1 MNNDKRFSEEFLNAF
16 VDDQLTAEEK
26 GRAYPIIN
34 QDENLNRQVCE
45 LRKMH
50 DLVQLA
56 YRDTPAPR
64 RRYSVGTRK
73 VGTAVAASF
82 LLLVGMAL
90 GWFLHI
96 PANEVPSDTTSAVT
110 EQQLAR
116 TFATQSPAAG
126 VGTAGAVA
134 SQEMKVLFHLN
145 SGNHERMQEVL
156 DEAENML
163 RLYQASGQ
171 PARVEIVANGD
182 GINLLRADVSPYA
195 QRISELKKKYPNLV
209 FAACQNTLDR
219 LALDYGIV
227 AKLLPEASVIESG
240 VAQII
245 RLQQQGWVYI
255 QV

>member
-26 GRAYPIIN
+26 SRAYPIVS

-45 LRKMH
+45 LRKMR

-56 YRDTPAPR
+56 YRDVPPPR
-64 RRYSVGTRK
+64 RGYSPGTRK

-82 LLLVGMAL
+82 LLILGMAL
-90 GWFLHI
+90 GWFLRT
-96 PANEVPSDTTSAVT
+96 PANEAPTDASAVT
-110 EQQLAR
+110 ERQLAR
-116 TFATQSPAAG
+116 ALTPPTTG
-126 VGTAGAVA
+126 KLGAVA
-134 SQEMKVLFHLN
+134 QEMKVLFHLN
-145 SGNHERMQEVL
+145 SGNPERMQEVL

-163 RLYQASGQ
+163 RLYQASNQ
-171 PARVEIVANGD
+171 AARVEIVANGD

-195 QRISELKKKYPNLV
+195 KRISQLQKQYPNLV

-219 LALDYGIV
+219 LAQDYGVV
-227 AKLLPEASVIESG
+227 AQLVPEAIVIDSG

>member
-26 GRAYPIIN
+26 GRAYPIIS

-56 YRDTPAPR
+56 YRDVPAPR
-64 RRYSVGTRK
+64 RRYAAGTRK
-73 VGTAVAASF
+73 VGTAVAAGF
-82 LLLVGMAL
+82 LILVGMAL
-90 GWFLHI
+90 GWFLRV
-96 PANEVPSDTTSAVT
+96 PVSEAPSDASAVT
-110 EQQLAR
+110 ERQLAR
-116 TFATQSPAAG
+116 ALGPQSPA
-126 VGTAGAVA
+126 VGTGTVAG
-134 SQEMKVLFHLN
+134 QEMKVLFHLN
-145 SGNHERMQEVL
+145 SGNPERMQEVL

-163 RLYQASGQ
+163 RLYEASAQ

-182 GINLLRADVSPYA
+182 GINLLRADVSPFA
-195 QRISELKKKYPNLV
+195 ERISALQEKYPNLV

-219 LALDYGIV
+219 LAQDFGIV
-227 AKLLPEASVIESG
+227 ARLLPEAVVIDSG

>member
-26 GRAYPIIN
+26 GRAYPIVS

-45 LRKMH
+45 LRKMR

-56 YRDTPAPR
+56 YRDVPAPR
-64 RRYSVGTRK
+64 RRYAAGTRK

-82 LLLVGMAL
+82 LLLLGMAL
-90 GWFLHI
+90 GWFLRA
-96 PANEVPSDTTSAVT
+96 PTPEVPSDASAVT
-110 EQQLAR
+110 ERQLAR
-116 TFATQSPAAG
+116 ALAPQPGATAAG
-126 VGTAGAVA
+126 AAGAVA
-134 SQEMKVLFHLN
+134 GQEMKVLFHLN
-145 SGNHERMQEVL
+145 SGNPERMQEVL
-156 DEAENML
+156 NEAENML
-163 RLYQASGQ
+163 HLYQASGQ
-171 PARVEIVANGD
+171 RARVEIVTNGD

-195 QRISELKKKYPNLV
+195 ERISEMQKRHPNLI

-219 LALDYGIV
+219 LAQDHGV
-227 AKLLPEASVIESG
+227 AARLVPEAIVIDSG

-245 RLQQQGWVYI
+245 RLQQEGWVYI

>member
-1 MNNDKRFSEEFLNAF
+1 MNNDKRFSDEFLNAF

-26 GRAYPIIN
+26 GRAYPIVS

-56 YRDTPAPR
+56 YRDVPPPR
-64 RRYSVGTRK
+64 RRYSTGTRK

-82 LLLVGMAL
+82 LIFLGMAL
-90 GWFLHI
+90 GWFLRT
-96 PANEVPSDTTSAVT
+96 PVSEAPSDATAVT
-110 EQQLAR
+110 DRQLAR
-116 TFATQSPAAG
+116 AFEPRPSAGGTRAG
-126 VGTAGAVA
+126 VAG
-134 SQEMKVLFHLN
+134 QEMKVLFHLN
-145 SGNHERMQEVL
+145 SGKPERMQEVL

-163 RLYQASGQ
+163 RFYEASAQ

-182 GINLLRADVSPYA
+182 GINLLRADVSPFA
-195 QRISELKKKYPNLV
+195 ERISSLQEKYPNLV

-219 LALDYGIV
+219 LAQDFGIV
-227 AKLLPEASVIESG
+227 ARLVPEAIVIDSG

>member
-1 MNNDKRFSEEFLNAF
+1 MNNDDKRFSDEFLNAF

-26 GRAYPIIN
+26 ARAYPIVS

-56 YRDTPAPR
+56 YRDVPPPR
-64 RRYSVGTRK
+64 RRYSPGTRR
-73 VGTAVAASF
+73 VGTAVAAGF
-82 LLLVGMAL
+82 LIFLGMAL
-90 GWFLHI
+90 GWFLRAPMTDAPQDASTFTDRHLAGI
-96 PANEVPSDTTSAVT
+96 FAPGPS
-110 EQQLAR
+110 R
-116 TFATQSPAAG
+116 PAATG
-126 VGTAGAVA
+126 ELG
-134 SQEMKVLFHLN
+134 EMKVLFHLN
-145 SGNHERMQEVL
+145 SGNPERMQEVL

-163 RLYQASGQ
+163 RQYQATAQ

-182 GINLLRADVSPYA
+182 GINLLRADVSPFA
-195 QRISELKKKYPNLV
+195 ERIGAMQDKYPNLI

-219 LALDYGIV
+219 LTQDFGIV
-227 AKLLPEASVIESG
+227 AQLLPEAVVIDSG

>member
-1 MNNDKRFSEEFLNAF
+1 MNNDKRLSEEFLNAF

-26 GRAYPIIN
+26 GHAYPLVSR
-34 QDENLNRQVCE
+34 DEELNRQVCE

-56 YRDTPAPR
+56 YRDVPAPR
-64 RRYSVGTRK
+64 RRHAAGGRK

-82 LLLVGMAL
+82 LLLVGIAL
-90 GWFLHI
+90 GWLLRM
-96 PANEVPSDTTSAVT
+96 PPVKTPTDASVVV
-110 EQQLAR
+110 EQQLAH
-116 TFATQSPAAG
+116 ALSPRSA
-126 VGTAGAVA
+126 VAGAVA
-134 SQEMKVLFHLN
+134 GEEMKVLFHIN
-145 SGNHERMQEVL
+145 SANPERMQEVL

-163 RLYQASGQ
+163 RLYQANGQ
-171 PARVEIVANGD
+171 AARVEIVANGG
-182 GINLLRADVSPYA
+182 GINLLRADVSPFA
-195 QRISELKKKYPNLV
+195 ARISELHKRHSNLI

-219 LALDYGIV
+219 LVQDHGIV
-227 AKLLPEASVIESG
+227 ARLVPEAIVIDSG